1 MNPTAPYLQGEG
13 RSSPLT
19 QPFKGTKVLLLSW
32 YNPPPA
38 KNEDLCFLAIS
49 LIKILPN
56 PAWQVSTGL
65 RTRKTKF
72 SGSACTLHHDL
83 FHLGFLIHEIKV
95 WNSARDPLFKKKKKI
110 YGSIQNQMFVVNS
123 SKFVPLRSLKP

>member
-1 MNPTAPYLQGEG
+1 MNPTAPYLQGEEA
-13 RSSPLT
+13 
-19 QPFKGTKVLLLSW
+19 VLWLSFLKAQKC
-32 YNPPPA
+32 YYFLDVTPPQ

-49 LIKILPN
+49 LVKILPN

-72 SGSACTLHHDL
+72 SGSACTSHHDL

-95 WNSARDPLFKKKKKI
+95 WNSAQDPLFKKKN

-123 SKFVPLRSLKP
+123 SKFLPLRSLKP

>member
-1 MNPTAPYLQGEG
+1 MIHESNSTLSTRW

-19 QPFKGTKVLLLSW
+19 QLFKGTKVLLLSW
-32 YNPPPA
+32 CNPPQ

-49 LIKILPN
+49 LVKILPN

-72 SGSACTLHHDL
+72 SGSACTSHHDL

-95 WNSARDPLFKKKKKI
+95 WNSAQDPLFKKKN

-123 SKFVPLRSLKP
+123 SKFLPLRSLKP